1 MNAATTTLWRRCA
14 AIVLC
19 LCMAL
24 SMIPCALAADTDDD
38 DLVGANVQDGVL
50 VGYYGP
56 GGDIVIPNTIT
67 SIGPEAFKGNKKIT
81 SVTIPGSVSQIG
93 YSAFESCPNLERIV
107 FASPKNG
114 AQLTIRVS
122 AFIDCPKLTECTIP
136 AVAKY
141 VTGNVFKGC
150 TSMTEIKVDPDNPYY
165 FAQDGVLF
173 GPWVNEG
180 EPQYEDENLALTAY
194 PCGSPRTSYTIPE
207 TVNGKTVNQ
216 VWASSFRKAANLTHI
231 EIPATCV
238 KLGGNAF
245 EETGLTDITIPATVT
260 TLGSGL
266 FENCQSLTDV
276 TFLGRVD
283 TVEYGM
289 FLGCTSLQ
297 RVNFTGGGPNTLDT
311 YAFAGCTSLTSM
323 ILSEGLVKIGLGAF
337 EDCTNLQRVFI
348 PSSVISF
355 PSADDD
361 YFNPFPDSPSNL
373 IVYVVQGS
381 NGEKWAVNHAD
392 EFGWAYQTVSGIDAL
407 AELDAGTYSLV
418 DMGSKMKLEGA
429 FKLGTTLRATPV
441 SSGTEYDAFRA
452 LAGSGALA
460 VYQLSLE
467 PAGADVPESMALK
480 LGIPSGMSKSAKLY
494 AYASGSVTPVTATLM
509 SSTFSASIDSL
520 GYYAVL
526 DTTVDPGEDP
536 AVPTGITLSAST
548 ATVEAGKRLQ
558 LTATVTP
565 DTAADKSVTWTTS
578 APAVATV
585 SGGIVT
591 GVSAGTATITAK
603 TVNGLTAACR
613 VTVTGGSQPE
623 PAADISA
630 ERAAIRVG
638 GKAADDKITFPLSLT
653 APSRVAAVQIWF
665 ETDGSDVTVT
675 GLGGFTL
682 VGDVGTSQ
690 SGGRTVCTAVLS
702 YLGGS
707 EGTLSASGTQDIAQ
721 IAVAGQTPTVTVTD
735 LKISGWTVDG
745 DPTTVAYGVIRN
757 GIDPSEA
764 KYTGEKSY
772 DVNGDGVV
780 DLLDITTAQLYYRAT
795 STDSVWSAA
804 ARCDFNDD
812 GVIDVADFVE
822 IYLHYT
828 AKP

>member
-1 MNAATTTLWRRCA
+1 MKTAAIPVWRRLA
-14 AIVLC
+14 ALALC

-24 SMIPCALAADTDDD
+24 TLLPCALAADTDDD

-56 GGDIVIPNTIT
+56 GGDIVIPNTVT

-93 YSAFESCPNLERIV
+93 YSAFEGCPNLERIV
-107 FASPKNG
+107 FSDPKKG

-136 AVAKY
+136 ATAVY

-150 TSMTEIKVDPDNPYY
+150 TSMTEIKVDPGNPYY
-165 FAQDGVLF
+165 FTEDGVLF
-173 GPWVNEG
+173 GPWVSEG
-180 EPQYEDENLALTAY
+180 TPQYEDENLALTAY
-194 PCGSPRTSYTIPE
+194 PCGSPRTSYAIPE
-207 TVNGKTVNQ
+207 TVNGRTVNQ
-216 VWASSFRKAANLTHI
+216 VWASSFRKAASLRHI

-276 TFLGRVD
+276 TFLCRVD
-283 TVEYGM
+283 AVQYSM

-297 RVNFTGGGPNTLDT
+297 RVNFEGGGPGTLDT
-311 YAFAGCTSLTSM
+311 YAFSGCTSLTSL
-323 ILSEGLVKIGLGAF
+323 ILPEGLLKIGLGAF
-337 EDCTNLQRVFI
+337 ENCTNLQRVFI

-355 PSADDD
+355 PSAEND

-381 NGEKWAVNHAD
+381 SGEKWAVNHAD
-392 EFGWAYQTVSGIDAL
+392 EFGWTYQTVSGIDAL
-407 AELDAGTYSLV
+407 STLDAGTYSLV

-429 FKLGTTLRATPV
+429 FRLGTTLRAVPV
-441 SSGTEYDAFRA
+441 SSGAEYDAFRA
-452 LAGSGALA
+452 QAGSGALA
-460 VYQLSLE
+460 VYHLSLE
-467 PAGADVPESMALK
+467 PAGADVPESMSLK
-480 LGIPSGMSKSAKLY
+480 LGIPSGMSKSARLY
-494 AYASGSVTPVTATLM
+494 AYTSGSVSPVTATLM
-509 SSTFSASIDSL
+509 SSTFSASIESL

-526 DTTVDPGEDP
+526 DGTVTPGEDTT
-536 AVPTGITLSAST
+536 VPTGITLSKST

-565 DTAADKSVTWTTS
+565 DSAADKSVTWTTS
-578 APAVATV
+578 ASAVATV

-591 GVSAGTATITAK
+591 GVSAGMATITA
-603 TVNGLTAACR
+603 TTANGLTAACT
-613 VTVTGGSQPE
+613 VTVTGGSQTE
-623 PAADISA
+623 PASDISA

-638 GKAADDKITFPLSLT
+638 SKTADGKIAFPLSLT
-653 APSRVAAVQIWF
+653 APSRVAAVQISF
-665 ETDGSDVTVT
+665 ETDGSDVSVT

-690 SGGRTVCTAVLS
+690 SGGKTVCTAVLS

-707 EGTLSASGTQDIAQ
+707 AGTLSAAGTQDVAQ
-721 IAVAGQTPTVTVTD
+721 ICVAGETPTVTVTD
-735 LKISGWTVDG
+735 LKISGWTADG
-745 DPTTVAYGVIRN
+745 DPATVAYGVIRS

-764 KYTGEKSY
+764 RYAGEKSY

-780 DLLDITTAQLYYRAT
+780 DLLDITTAQLYYRAAAG
-795 STDSVWSAA
+795 DSSWSSA

-822 IYLHYT
+822 IWLHYT
-828 AKP
+828 A

>member
-1 MNAATTTLWRRCA
+1 MKATTTALWRRCA

-19 LCMAL
+19 LCMAISL
-24 SMIPCALAADTDDD
+24 IPCALAADTDDD
-38 DLVGANVQDGVL
+38 DLIGANVQDGVL

-67 SIGPEAFKGNKKIT
+67 AIGPEAFKGNKKIT

-93 YSAFESCPNLERIV
+93 YSAFEGCPNLERIV
-107 FASPKNG
+107 FSDPKRG

-136 AVAKY
+136 ATAVY
-141 VTGNVFKGC
+141 VTANVFKGC
-150 TSMTEIKVDPDNPYY
+150 TSMTEIRVDPDNRYY
-165 FAQDGVLF
+165 FTQDGVLF

-180 EPQYEDENLALTAY
+180 VPQYEDENLALTAY
-194 PCGSPRTSYTIPE
+194 PCGSRRTSYAIPE
-207 TVNGKTVNQ
+207 TVNGRPVNQ
-216 VWASSFRKAANLTHI
+216 VWASGFRQAANLQHI

-245 EETGLTDITIPATVT
+245 EGTGLTEMTVPATVT
-260 TLGSGL
+260 DLGSGL
-266 FENCQSLTDV
+266 FEGCQSLTDV

-283 TVEYGM
+283 AVQYGM

-297 RVNFTGGGPNTLDT
+297 RVSFTGGGPSTLDT
-311 YAFAGCTSLTSM
+311 YAFQNCTSLSS
-323 ILSEGLVKIGLGAF
+323 ILLPEGLVKIGLGAF
-337 EDCTNLQRVFI
+337 EGCTNLQRVFI

-355 PSADDD
+355 PSSEGD
-361 YFNPFPDSPSNL
+361 YFNPFPDSPSSL

-392 EFGWAYQTVSGIDAL
+392 EFGWAYQVVSGVDAL
-407 AELDAGTYSLV
+407 ATLDAGTYSLV
-418 DMGSKMKLEGA
+418 DMGSKIKLEGA
-429 FKLGTTLRATPV
+429 FRLGTTLRAVPV
-441 SSGTEYDAFRA
+441 SSGAEYDAFRA
-452 LAGSGALA
+452 EAGSGALA
-460 VYQLSLE
+460 VYRLSLE
-467 PAGADVPESMALK
+467 PAGADVPERMEFK
-480 LGIPSGMSKSAKLY
+480 LGIPSGMSKNAKLCT
-494 AYASGSVTPVTATLM
+494 YASGSVTPVTATLM
-509 SSTFSASIDSL
+509 SSTFSASIEGL

-526 DTTVDPGEDP
+526 DATVDPGEDP

-578 APAVATV
+578 ASAVATV

-591 GVSAGTATITAK
+591 GVSSGTATITAK
-603 TVNGLTAACR
+603 TANGLTAACR

-623 PAADISA
+623 PAAGISA
-630 ERAAIRVG
+630 ERTAIRVG
-638 GKAADDKITFPLSLT
+638 GKAADGKITFPVSLT
-653 APSRVAAVQIWF
+653 APSRVAAVQISF
-665 ETDGSDVTVT
+665 ETDGSDVAVS
-675 GLGGFTL
+675 GLSGFTL

-690 SGGRTVCTAVLS
+690 SGSRTVYTAVLS

-721 IAVAGQTPTVTVTD
+721 ITAAGKTPTVTVTD
-735 LKISGWTVDG
+735 LKISGWTIDG
-745 DPTTVAYGVIRN
+745 DPTTVAYGVIQN

-764 KYTGEKSY
+764 RYAGEKSY

-795 STDSVWSAA
+795 SAESVWSAA

-828 AKP
+828 VRP